1 MAPRILPAGPER
13 IDELRPLWRLYERR
27 GLVPGWLQLYRL
39 TATTR

>member
-13 IDELRPLWRLYERR
+13 IDELWRLHERR